1 MNAGEKKQKTK
12 ESEKVKLNLWIMG
25 SLETGRLSGRGQQV
39 KQKWDWRREKNKILM
54 EALEGALNSDGS
66 RDKKVMGK

>member
-1 MNAGEKKQKTK
+1 
-12 ESEKVKLNLWIMG
+12 MG

-39 KQKWDWRREKNKILM
+39 KQKWDRRRDKNKILM
-54 EALEGALNSDGS
+54 EALEGALNGDES